1 MCGIWFSVG
10 FTPDPDEL
18 DIVAHR
24 GPDGRGWRLI
34 ETRSGP
40 VALGHRRLAII
51 DTSDAARQPMA
62 YARDRYWLV
71 FNGEIYNHIELRD
84 ELRGLGHVFA
94 TRSDSEVI
102 LAAYAEWG
110 DACIE
115 RFIGMFAFVIYDSSE
130 HRFYAV
136 RDRFGI
142 KPLYYVQTS
151 QGIAFASEI
160 KQLLR
165 LPGVSSGMNLAR
177 MYDFLSSGITDHT
190 EETMFAGV
198 MQLRGG
204 ECVSVDLTHH
214 RLGTSFPIRRWYRL
228 PPPGTILLP
237 ERDAGIQFRELL
249 SESVRLHL
257 RSDVALGSCLSGG
270 LDSSAIVSL
279 IDRQLDREVSSDRL
293 NTVSACYDDATVN
306 ERPFIE
312 AVVKATKTNPYYVF
326 PRDEDVLASAER
338 ITWHQDEP
346 YGSTSIFAQWC
357 VFERAGREGIKV
369 MLDGQGADE
378 QLSGY
383 HSGFEYYFTS
393 LIQRGRYLALL
404 KAMFERHR
412 YHGLSLPH
420 QLRTFIVPRLPH
432 RFRSLLLRIRPRQAS
447 PYPNWLESEA
457 FRDGGYPPSTFDAIL
472 EREGLGPIRDIGD
485 LCVALTLG
493 TLPML
498 LHYEDRNSMAHGVEA
513 RVPFLDHRLVEFSI
527 GLGERHK
534 MVGGDTKR
542 VLRVAMAGVMPEK
555 VCQRRDKIGFAT
567 PEQAWFR
574 GPLRAG
580 IEAGMEE
587 TLRRYPGLLNP
598 SSTRGLV
605 ADMLDGRRPMDFTI
619 WRIVNVGMWGR
630 VFAVTM

>member
-24 GPDGRGWRLI
+24 GPDGRGWRLS
-34 ETRSGP
+34 ETRNGP

-71 FNGEIYNHIELRD
+71 FNGEIYNHIELRE
-84 ELRGLGHVFA
+84 ELRSLGHVFA

-102 LAAYAEWG
+102 LAAYEEWG
-110 DACIE
+110 EACIE
-115 RFIGMFAFVIYDSSE
+115 RFIGMFAFVIYDSDE
-130 HRFYAV
+130 YRFYAV

-142 KPLYYVQTS
+142 KPLYYVQTL

-165 LPGVSSGMNLAR
+165 LPGISTRMNLAR
-177 MYDFLSSGITDHT
+177 TYDFLSSGITDHT
-190 EETMFAGV
+190 EETMFDGV
-198 MQLRGG
+198 RQLRGG
-204 ECVSVDLTHH
+204 ECVSVDLTRH
-214 RLGTSFPIRRWYRL
+214 RFGAVLPIRRWYRL
-228 PPPGTILLP
+228 PPPGTIQLS
-237 ERDAGIQFRELL
+237 EREAGDRFRELL

-257 RSDVALGSCLSGG
+257 RSDVAIGSCLSGG

-279 IDRQLDREVSSDRL
+279 IDRQFAREGGNNRL
-293 NTVSACYDDATVN
+293 NTISACYDDATVD

-312 AVVKATKTNPYYVF
+312 AVVKATKTNPHYVF
-326 PRDEDVLASAER
+326 PRDEDVMASAER

-346 YGSTSIFAQWC
+346 YGSSSIFAQWC
-357 VFERAGREGIKV
+357 VFEQAGREGIKV

-383 HSGFEYYFTS
+383 HGGFHYYLAS
-393 LIQRGRYLALL
+393 LLRRGRYIALL
-404 KAMFERHR
+404 KTMFERHR
-412 YHGLSLPH
+412 FHGLSLAL
-420 QLRTFIVPRLPH
+420 QLRPLIPPILPA
-432 RFRSLLLRIRPRQAS
+432 RFRSLLLRQRPALA
-447 PYPNWLESEA
+447 YHDWLESDA
-457 FRDGGYPPSTFDAIL
+457 FCGAGFPPSTFEAVL

-485 LCVALTLG
+485 LCVSLILAN
-493 TLPML
+493 LPML
-498 LHYEDRNSMAHGVEA
+498 LRYEDRNSMAHGVEA

-542 VLRVAMAGVMPEK
+542 VLRVAMAGIMPDK
-555 VCQRRDKIGFAT
+555 ICQRRDKIGFAT

-580 IEAGMEE
+580 IEAGVEE

-605 ADMLDGRRPMDFTI
+605 ADMLDGRRPVDFTL